1 MNNYRIISDQIGSG
15 IIGKVHQ
22 IQLVQQP
29 YTILIAKIFEEKGE
43 EQYNNEKNILSIIS
57 NLNIPNNNYI
67 IKIKNIDITL
77 DFINYFPYNS
87 KYILFDYLQYGN
99 LSKYLS
105 NINQLSDIP
114 EQFTKLICYKLLKGL
129 QILHNNNISHNK
141 IDINNIMF
149 DNTFNPIIIHFSE
162 AFINHDNNYKNDFR
176 GIGKIIAK
184 MMTSGKYMYLKF
196 NKIKKY
202 FEIIDCAKRKI
213 RETDFWN
220 IFKEK
225 IGKDFT
231 NFFDKLLKSKNII
244 NIDELLNDIWLK
256 EIKDIYDNN
265 NSNSLLKIENDLKND
280 FMDRYKKILF
290 FEQQYKQEY
299 NINSIIDIENN
310 SNYSLINKAIID
322 NDTRCNETMNDKN
335 YILNLEIRNI
345 YNKPKDFLF
354 DYLEIIINDNNNFNY
369 NKIFYCFINDLEA
382 SIKKIENIKN
392 RIDYSDKYLSFNV
405 TFEENIINDY
415 EENNEN
421 IESNECND
429 DIIYEED
436 DDIENLEI
444 KIELLKYQKYDNEIK
459 DIDNDKNK
467 DNDDNLQQKFY
478 LMFNYIQGN
487 IYDYYHYLD
496 IIKQK
501 AKLILN
507 EKFNK

>member
-43 EQYNNEKNILSIIS
+43 EQYNNEKNILSIIL
-57 NLNIPNNNYI
+57 NLNIYNNNYI
-67 IKIKNIDITL
+67 IKLKNIYIIL

-149 DNTFNPIIIHFSE
+149 DNNFNPIIIHFSE

-225 IGKDFT
+225 IGKEFT
-231 NFFDKLLKSKNII
+231 NFFDKLLK
-244 NIDELLNDIWLK
+244 
-256 EIKDIYDNN
+256 
-265 NSNSLLKIENDLKND
+265 
-280 FMDRYKKILF
+280 
-290 FEQQYKQEY
+290 
-299 NINSIIDIENN
+299 
-310 SNYSLINKAIID
+310 
-322 NDTRCNETMNDKN
+322 
-335 YILNLEIRNI
+335 
-345 YNKPKDFLF
+345 
-354 DYLEIIINDNNNFNY
+354 
-369 NKIFYCFINDLEA
+369 
-382 SIKKIENIKN
+382 
-392 RIDYSDKYLSFNV
+392 
-405 TFEENIINDY
+405 
-415 EENNEN
+415 
-421 IESNECND
+421 
-429 DIIYEED
+429 
-436 DDIENLEI
+436 
-444 KIELLKYQKYDNEIK
+444 
-459 DIDNDKNK
+459 
-467 DNDDNLQQKFY
+467 
-478 LMFNYIQGN
+478 
-487 IYDYYHYLD
+487 
-496 IIKQK
+496 
-501 AKLILN
+501 
-507 EKFNK
+507 